1 VTNSPTIWVNPAS
14 AVPPFEQVR
23 QQIADLIRLGTL
35 AAGQRL
41 PPVRQLAADLG
52 LANGTVARA
61 YQELEA
67 AGLVVT
73 RRAAGT
79 RVAPRT
85 VPPPDVRAADLAAR
99 AREYVLAG
107 RLLGAHDN
115 ELTAALTTALKTC
128 PASDQTPTPPQVR
141 PYAAPERE

>member
-1 VTNSPTIWVNPAS
+1 VTTDPAIRIDTRS

-23 QQIADLIRLGTL
+23 QQIGELISLGVL
-35 AAGQRL
+35 APGQRL

-67 AGLVVT
+67 AGLVTT

-79 RVAPRT
+79 RVAPAAIL
-85 VPPPDVRAADLAAR
+85 PPDARADILLTKAHEYVQAAR
-99 AREYVLAG
+99 R
-107 RLLGAHDN
+107 LGATDT
-115 ELTAALTTALKTC
+115 EIAQTLTSALKTANE
-128 PASDQTPTPPQVR
+128 PVRAQTHTPGPVVET
-141 PYAAPERE
+141 P